1 MKGRRNTEFA
11 ILPCGSIASNTGVAV
26 TLATLEVVRSGKAA
40 ALSFPALVH
49 EVRRQIKLAEEFKHI
64 IVVDGCKNECA
75 RKLAEYLGLIYEAY
89 LNLADLG
96 MKKLGPFSSAKCSD
110 EDVKL
115 VKKVLLDIIE
125 EIE

>member
-1 MKGRRNTEFA
+1 MVISLKGRRNTEFA
-11 ILPCGSIASNTGVAV
+11 ILPCRSVASNTGAAA
-26 TLATLEVVRSGKAA
+26 TIATLKAVRSGKVA

-49 EVRRQIKLAEEFKHI
+49 EVRRQLKLAEGFKHI

-89 LNLADLG
+89 LNLADLEIK
-96 MKKLGPFSSAKCSD
+96 MFGPFSPAKCSD
-110 EDVKL
+110 EGMKL
-115 VKKVLLDIIE
+115 VKK